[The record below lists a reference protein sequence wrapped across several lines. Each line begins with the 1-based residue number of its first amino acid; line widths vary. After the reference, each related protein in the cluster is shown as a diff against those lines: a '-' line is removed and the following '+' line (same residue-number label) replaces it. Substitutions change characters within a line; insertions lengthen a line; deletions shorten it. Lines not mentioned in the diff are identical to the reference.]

1 MEKKISWQHI
11 DAAATSVLNLT
22 CPHHV
27 VVFAY
32 WGLIHC
38 LPFCPGSFKRYGRLK
53 PIGIDFA
60 PTLPVLL
67 AGCGRFWSLP
77 PSRRLITERKQ
88 TKTDQKRPIE
98 ATCASPENPC
108 VGGSIPLLGT
118 IESMVCG
125 EQVSW
130 AHLIWGQFGDNFVG

>member
-38 LPFCPGSFKRYGRLK
+38 LPF
-53 PIGIDFA
+53 
-60 PTLPVLL
+60 LP
-67 AGCGRFWSLP
+67 RFVQEIW
-77 PSRRLITERKQ
+77 
-88 TKTDQKRPIE
+88 
-98 ATCASPENPC
+98 
-108 VGGSIPLLGT
+108 T
-118 IESMVCG
+118 IETD
-125 EQVSW
+125 W
-130 AHLIWGQFGDNFVG
+130 N